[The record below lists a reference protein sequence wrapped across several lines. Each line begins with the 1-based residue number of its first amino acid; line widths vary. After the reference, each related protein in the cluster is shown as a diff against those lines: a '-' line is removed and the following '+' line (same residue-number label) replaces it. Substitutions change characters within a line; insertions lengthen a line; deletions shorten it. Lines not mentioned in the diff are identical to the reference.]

1 MEKVFE
7 MNPEMVKLMSQKAMY
22 NRPKLSRRE
31 QEHKRDSLMRYA
43 YYGNGHWVRVH
54 KNQDREDIKGCEYL
68 SPKYRYAEEPRKRR
82 R

>member
-54 KNQDREDIKGCEYL
+54 KN
-68 SPKYRYAEEPRKRR
+68 
-82 R
+82 